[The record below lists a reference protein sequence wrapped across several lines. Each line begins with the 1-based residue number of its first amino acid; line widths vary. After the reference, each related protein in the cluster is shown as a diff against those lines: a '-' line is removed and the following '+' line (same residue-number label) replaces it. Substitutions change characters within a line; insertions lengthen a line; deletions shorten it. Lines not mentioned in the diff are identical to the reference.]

1 MSTRV
6 HCRDCG
12 WDRHYRRPAAARRAV
27 TRHRCPPSTDLSGER
42 AQSTDRRSP

>member
-12 WDRHYRRPAAARRAV
+12 WDERFRHPATARRAA
-27 TRHRCPPSTDLSGER
+27 TRHRCPPPGNDS
-42 AQSTDRRSP
+42 DRRPVTREAQHA